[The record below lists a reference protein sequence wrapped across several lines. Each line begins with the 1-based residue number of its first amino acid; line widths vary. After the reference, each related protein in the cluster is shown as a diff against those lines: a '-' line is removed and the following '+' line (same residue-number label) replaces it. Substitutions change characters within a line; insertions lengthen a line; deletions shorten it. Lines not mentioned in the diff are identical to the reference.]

1 MKVLWLV
8 NGMLPELAKVMGKT
22 SRFVNEGWIS
32 GLLNMIKLDD
42 SIKLT
47 LLAKGNRI
55 DKGQGG
61 GFYMTHRMAKIW
73 WDNFL
78 IFCPVCLLIL
88 FMYGAQNIFILWRWL
103 KPLSGLT

>member
-55 DKGQGG
+55 DKGQGD
-61 GFYMTHRMAKIW
+61 GFEW
-73 WDNFL
+73 
-78 IFCPVCLLIL
+78 IL
-88 FMYGAQNIFILWRWL
+88 YDASNGEDMVGQFSDILSR
-103 KPLSGLT
+103 LSPDIIHP